1 MRSNMVAWIAT
12 IERLAFEVNRD
23 MPGKSLDARLAEAM
37 KRNRGGM
44 NPKMVREALI
54 RCSPEPSE

>member
-1 MRSNMVAWIAT
+1 
-12 IERLAFEVNRD
+12 